1 MNLFVWPSSNVI
13 KSQSFS
19 DFIVTSKYKLTILPI
34 ILIVNHTH
42 QRKRHL
48 VEEIHT
54 NSSNQS
60 ECASQLDAN
69 LCLEQR
75 KKLPSRTAVT
85 LVMFVP

>member
-1 MNLFVWPSSNVI
+1 MIAIYEFVCLAVI

-42 QRKRHL
+42 PRKRHL
-48 VEEIHT
+48 VDEIHT

-75 KKLPSRTAVT
+75 KNYLQEQQLRW
-85 LVMFVP
+85 